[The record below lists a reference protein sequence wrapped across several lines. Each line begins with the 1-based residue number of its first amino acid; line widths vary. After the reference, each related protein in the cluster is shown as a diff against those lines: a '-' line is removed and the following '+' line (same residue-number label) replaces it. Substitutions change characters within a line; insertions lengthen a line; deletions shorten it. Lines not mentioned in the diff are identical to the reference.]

1 MFARHVFLYAKDSLF
16 RIYAIENKHSFP
28 AQSVR
33 LFLRTLLGFIIK
45 AFDENCGA
53 RFCRVFFF
61 ALVFFFLG
69 TFFPHAQLVTNFPRK
84 QIRW

>member
-1 MFARHVFLYAKDSLF
+1 MYSFTPKIRCLGFIQLKISTPF
-16 RIYAIENKHSFP
+16 FP

-84 QIRW
+84 QIR